1 MQLIYST
8 EMQWK
13 FQIELNNQN
22 TINIQHRNAMEIE
35 QSEYKQGYSTEKK
48 LFEVV
53 IADHIENIR
62 IQNIIAQKCKGSS

>member
-1 MQLIYST
+1 
-8 EMQWK
+8 
-13 FQIELNNQN
+13 
-22 TINIQHRNAMEIE
+22 MEIE

-62 IQNIIAQKCKGSS
+62 IQNIIAQKCKGSSW